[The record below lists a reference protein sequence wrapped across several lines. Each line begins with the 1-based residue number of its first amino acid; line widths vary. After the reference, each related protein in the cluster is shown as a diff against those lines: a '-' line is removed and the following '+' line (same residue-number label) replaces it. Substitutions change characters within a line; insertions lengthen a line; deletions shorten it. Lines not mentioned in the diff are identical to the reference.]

1 MDYRRLKVPASQRRA
16 LMGESA
22 YFKSL
27 AEKRAGEIDM
37 SKNEDSSGS
46 YVGVAEFIELS
57 LQPSDIVSYPNVV
70 GYLNDYGWPIYDPR
84 SESQNIIAYYKT
96 SSSSG
101 LSKELEKNYLK
112 VLLSANIAN
121 PKFLRLTVI
130 SSREELDINAQIKF
144 IAPIVSVCSSLNS
157 ALDIDG
163 DNIKFASC
171 YGSVASIE
179 IEIE

>member
-16 LMGESA
+16 LMGEDL
-22 YFKSL
+22 YFKNF
-27 AEKRAGEIDM
+27 AEAKVGQIFASGYDE
-37 SKNEDSSGS
+37 NSGS
-46 YVGVAEFIELS
+46 YSGIAQFIELS
-57 LQPSDIVSYPNVV
+57 LKTSDIVSYPNVV
-70 GYLNDYGWPIYDPR
+70 GYSNDYGWPIYDPR
-84 SESQNIIAYYKT
+84 SESQNVIAYYKT

-112 VLLSANIAN
+112 VLLSENIDN
-121 PKFLRLTVI
+121 PKFLRLTVL

-144 IAPIVSVCSSLNS
+144 IAPIVSVYGSLNS

>member
-22 YFKSL
+22 YLKSL

-57 LQPSDIVSYPNVV
+57 LRPGDIISYPNVV
-70 GYLNDYGWPIYDPR
+70 GYSNDYGWPIYDPR
-84 SESQNIIAYYKT
+84 SESQNVIAYYKT

-112 VLLSANIAN
+112 VLLSENIAN

-130 SSREELDINAQIKF
+130 SSKEEVDINAQINF
-144 IAPIVSVCSSLNS
+144 IVPIVSVYSSLNS

-171 YGSVASIE
+171 YGNVASIE